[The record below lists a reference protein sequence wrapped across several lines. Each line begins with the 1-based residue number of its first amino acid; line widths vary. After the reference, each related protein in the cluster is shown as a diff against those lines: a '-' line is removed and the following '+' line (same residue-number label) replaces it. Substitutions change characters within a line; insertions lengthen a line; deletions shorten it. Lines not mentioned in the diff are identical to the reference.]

1 MASGHGQQGAIPLR
15 NNTRSMNTP
24 VPDTSIIHGTMRT
37 QDLIPA
43 LLEAVQDYAPDHY
56 EQIMVAP
63 FPFIPSYVQDEG
75 DNAPWWDSE
84 EARDKLEELFD
95 ILNEHAPENCYFGS
109 HPGDGSDYGFW
120 TNAD

>member
-1 MASGHGQQGAIPLR
+1 MEQSISTIKSDTHENNIHPYHRHTDTHRRKIP
-15 NNTRSMNTP
+15 
-24 VPDTSIIHGTMRT
+24 
-37 QDLIPA
+37 
-43 LLEAVQDYAPDHY
+43 
-56 EQIMVAP
+56 P